1 MNCLIRTGPLLVA
14 GKPDRTKFKGKMKT
28 FHIRKFRTLRKEH
41 RYWKSKGWRHGW
53 PITGVPFSRW
63 HKVIHGQEFIAFVQ
77 TENNASNV
85 YGFYRG
91 PLFIHPHAS

>member
-14 GKPDRTKFKGKMKT
+14 GEPDKTK
-28 FHIRKFRTLRKEH
+28 H
-41 RYWKSKGWRHGW
+41 KGWSYSW

-77 TENNASNV
+77 KENNASNV

-91 PLFIHPHAS
+91 PLFNRDGRN